1 MLSYAIYRRVAVD
14 LTGVCYRQKSYRQRA
29 ADMPLSDIA
38 IRNAKPG
45 PKPVKMTDGGGMY
58 LLLNPNGSRWWRFD
72 YRFDGRRKTLSMGTY
87 PDTSL
92 KDAREKRDESRK
104 LLAAGVDPGA
114 QRKAVKAAGL
124 DRAANSFE
132 VVAREWLA
140 LKQRAWTPG
149 QYAKEHDR
157 LENHAFPWIGHQPVA
172 DIGVA
177 EIRPLLA
184 HIVKRGHI
192 EQAHRLRHQLSRV
205 FRYAVATERA
215 SRDPAADLRDTLPAR
230 QPQNYPTI
238 IDPTQVGELLRAM
251 DGFTGT
257 FVVGSALKLAPLWF
271 CRPGE
276 IRQAEW
282 VQFDLDGENP
292 AYTVPPSIRK
302 LRKAEKENP
311 NTQPHIVPLSRQ
323 AVAILRELHQLT
335 GRGRYLFP
343 GARSVSR
350 HMSDGA
356 VNAALARIGYKGI
369 ITGHGF
375 RHMARTLLGEL
386 GWNPEALERQL
397 SHKEPGVS
405 GVYNKAQH
413 LPERRKIM
421 QEWADYLDMLRAS
434 GAATAGRMM
443 V

>member
-1 MLSYAIYRRVAVD
+1 
-14 LTGVCYRQKSYRQRA
+14 
-29 ADMPLSDIA
+29 MPLSDTA

-45 PKPVKMTDGGGMY
+45 AKPVKMTDGGGMY

-87 PDTSL
+87 PDTGL
-92 KDAREKRDESRK
+92 KDAHDKRDEARK
-104 LLAAGVDPGA
+104 LVAAGVDPGA

-140 LKQRAWTPG
+140 LKQREWTPG

-172 DIGVA
+172 DLGVA

-215 SRDPAADLRDTLPAR
+215 SHDPAADLRDTLPAR
-230 QPQNYPTI
+230 QPKNYPTI
-238 IDPTQVGELLRAM
+238 IDPAQVGELLRAM

-257 FVVGSALKLAPLWF
+257 FVVDCALKLAPLWF

-282 VQFDLDGENP
+282 AQFDLDGEHP

-311 NTQPHIVPLSRQ
+311 KTQPHIVPLSRQ

-421 QEWADYLDMLRAS
+421 QEWADYLDMLRAG
-434 GAATAGRMM
+434 GAASAVGRR

>member
-1 MLSYAIYRRVAVD
+1 
-14 LTGVCYRQKSYRQRA
+14 
-29 ADMPLSDIA
+29 MPLSDIA
-38 IRNAKPG
+38 IRKAKPAS
-45 PKPVKMTDGGGMY
+45 KPLKMTDGGGLY
-58 LLLNPNGSRWWRFD
+58 LILNPSGSRWWRLD
-72 YRFDGRRKTLSMGTY
+72 YRFEGKRKTLSMGVY
-87 PDTSL
+87 PDIGL
-92 KDAREKRDESRK
+92 KDARERRDVARK
-104 LLAAGVDPGA
+104 LLANGVDPA
-114 QRKAVKAAGL
+114 QNRKAEKAAGV

-140 LKQRAWTPG
+140 LKQREWTTT
-149 QYAKEHDR
+149 QYGKEHDR
-157 LENHAFPWIGHQPVA
+157 LENHAFPWIGPLPVS
-172 DIGVA
+172 DVGVA
-177 EIRPLLA
+177 EIRPLLNRL
-184 HIVKRGHI
+184 VKRSHI

-215 SRDPAADLRDTLPAR
+215 LRDPAADLRDTLPAR

-238 IDPTQVGELLRAM
+238 IDPAQIGELMRAI
-251 DGFTGT
+251 DSFNGT
-257 FVVGSALKLAPLWF
+257 FVVACALKLAPLWF

-282 VQFDLDGENP
+282 AQFDLDGEHP
-292 AYTVPPSIRK
+292 CYTVPPAIRK

-311 NTQPHIVPLSRQ
+311 KTLPHIVPLSTQ
-323 AVAILRELHQLT
+323 AIAILRELRPVT
-335 GRGRYLFP
+335 GRGRFLFP
-343 GARSVSR
+343 GARSASR
-350 HMSDGA
+350 NMSDGA

-421 QEWADYLDMLRAS
+421 QEWADYLDMLKAG
-434 GAATAGRMM
+434 GAASAIEMKG
-443 V
+443 

>member
-1 MLSYAIYRRVAVD
+1 
-14 LTGVCYRQKSYRQRA
+14 
-29 ADMPLSDIA
+29 MPLTDAA
-38 IRNAKPG
+38 IKK
-45 PKPVKMTDGGGMY
+45 PKPVDKPTKMADSGGLY

-72 YRFDGRRKTLSMGTY
+72 YRFNGKRKTLSMGVY
-87 PDTSL
+87 PDTGL
-92 KDAREKRDESRK
+92 KDAREKRDEARK
-104 LLAAGVDPGA
+104 LLASGVDPGA
-114 QRKAVKAAGL
+114 RRRANKAAGV

-132 VVAREWLA
+132 IVAREWLEV
-140 LKQRAWTPG
+140 KQREWTAL
-149 QYAKEHDR
+149 QFAKERDR
-157 LENHAFPWIGHQPVA
+157 LENHAFPRIGHIPVA
-172 DIGVA
+172 DLGVT

-184 HIVKRGHI
+184 FLVKRGHI
-192 EQAHRLRHQLSRV
+192 EQAHRLRHQLSRI
-205 FRYAVATERA
+205 FRFAVATERA
-215 SRDPAADLRDTLPAR
+215 LRDPAADLRDTLPAR

-238 IDPTQVGELLRAM
+238 TDPAQVGELMRAI
-251 DGFTGT
+251 DGFAGT
-257 FVVGSALKLAPLWF
+257 IVVGCALKLAPLWF

-282 VQFDLDGENP
+282 AHFDLDGENP
-292 AYTVPPSIRK
+292 SYLVPPSIRK

-311 NTQPHIVPLSRQ
+311 NTQPHVIPLSRQ
-323 AVAILRELHQLT
+323 SIEILRELQSLT

-343 GARSVSR
+343 GARSSSR
-350 HMSDGA
+350 NISDGT

-375 RHMARTLLGEL
+375 RHMARTMLGEM

-421 QEWADYLDMLRAS
+421 QEWADYLDGLRAS
-434 GAATAGRMM
+434 NNVVPIQSATRTK
-443 V
+443 